1 MDIRKIAL
9 GSAVVLSLLTISSVN
24 EKSVQ
29 AKVITSEFSTGLI
42 KKTTNEYGDLD
53 STTKVAIL
61 KKIKL

>member
-29 AKVITSEFSTGLI
+29 AKVITSKSNYKQI
-42 KKTTNEYGDLD
+42 
-53 STTKVAIL
+53 
-61 KKIKL
+61 